1 MSNESKK
8 SKSIKETL
16 KPRRGR
22 VRQGYFIPQN
32 PEKYDGDVT
41 KIIYRS
47 SWEYKFLKFCD
58 DNDKILKYSSEPVG
72 IRYWNPVNNKTSTYW
87 VDAYVVTRDK
97 KGNLKKWILEIKPL
111 KYTQPPT
118 SPKRLTEK
126 QMRQYL
132 SHAKAYLI
140 NRAKFEAAKDYA
152 DSKGIKFGI
161 ITENFLFKNL

>member
-47 SWEYKFLKFCD
+47 GWEYKFLKFCD

-132 SHAKAYLI
+132 SHAKTYLI